1 MHFRLHMATNLRTFL
16 PQSVGTW
23 LSGKRFVYPFRP
35 AHSACVRMEHSS
47 HESHCPFPANPQMLY
62 CRILF
67 PHPTS
72 DIEVSGQSHIRPE
85 VSTFGGKRKRHSSLA
100 KTRPSGGAYVHRS
113 IRGGNDFPQGN

>member
-1 MHFRLHMATNLRTFL
+1 MARNLRTFL
-16 PQSVGTW
+16 PRTVGTW

-35 AHSACVRMEHSS
+35 AHSARVRMERSS
-47 HESHCPFPANPQMLY
+47 CESHHPFPANPQMLY

-72 DIEVSGQSHIRPE
+72 DIEVSGQSHVWPE
-85 VSTFGGKRKRHSSLA
+85 VSTFGGERMHCSSLA

-113 IRGGNDFPQGN
+113 IRGSNDFPQGN